1 MDPTTV
7 GVIGLV
13 LLIIVLF
20 SRMPVGFV
28 MALLGFLGY
37 CYLRT
42 PEAGMRLMVKDIF
55 GIFGSYDLT
64 VVPLFILMGQ
74 IAFHAGISR
83 RLYDT
88 AYTFLGHLPG
98 GLAMATIGACAGF
111 AAICGSTNAA
121 AATMA
126 TVALPEMK
134 RYKYSPELA
143 TGTVAAGGSLGILIP
158 PSVIFI
164 VYGIMT
170 QQSIGKLFAAGIL
183 PGILLSVLFIVTIY
197 IRVRLKPAL
206 GPPGPKTSFKEKV
219 QSLTGVIEMLLIFIL
234 VMGGLFLGF
243 FTPTEAGAAG
253 AGITLLLAVGRRQLN
268 WDDFLKAIWESVRI
282 SCMVL
287 VIVAGATV
295 FGHFLAITRIPFRL
309 ADWVA
314 GLPFPPWAIMGVICC
329 IYLIGGCFMDSL
341 AMILLTIPIFYPVA
355 LKLGYDPIW
364 FGVIIVL
371 ITEMG
376 VITPPVG
383 VNVYVVSG
391 VAKDVPLEVIFKGI
405 LPLLGALIVCNIIL
419 IIFPQVA
426 LLLPE
431 VIDLWGGVLREQM
444 YIVWN
449 AIAGIL

>member
-1 MDPTTV
+1 MDPTAV
-7 GVIGLV
+7 GVIGLLV
-13 LLIIVLF
+13 LIIVLF

-28 MALLGFLGY
+28 MALVGLLGF
-37 CYLRT
+37 CYLRS
-42 PEAGMRLMVKDIF
+42 PEAGLRILAKDF
-55 GIFGSYDLT
+55 FDIFGSYSLT
-64 VVPLFILMGQ
+64 VVPLFIFMGQ

-83 RLYDT
+83 RLYDS

-134 RYKYSPELA
+134 RYKYSSELA

-170 QQSIGKLFAAGIL
+170 EQSIGQLFAAGIL
-183 PGILLSVLFIVTIY
+183 PGILLSTLFIVTIY
-197 IRVRLKPAL
+197 VMVRLNPRL
-206 GPPGPKTSFKEKV
+206 GPPGPRTSFKEKAR
-219 QSLTGVIEMLLIFIL
+219 SFTGVIEMLLIFGL
-234 VMGGLFLGF
+234 VMGGLFKGF

-253 AGITLLLAVGRRQLN
+253 AFITFMLAILRGQLN
-268 WDDFLKAIWESVRI
+268 WKNFLVAVWESVRI

-287 VIVAGATV
+287 LIVAGATV
-295 FGHFLAITRIPFRL
+295 FGHFLAVTRIPYLL
-309 ADWVA
+309 AEWVA
-314 GLPFPPWAIMGVICC
+314 GLPLPPWAIMGVIVF

-341 AMILLTIPIFYPVA
+341 AMIMLTIPIFFPVA
-355 LKLGYDPIW
+355 LSLGYDPIW
-364 FGVIIVL
+364 FGVVIVL

-391 VAKDVPLEVIFKGI
+391 VAKDVPLEVIFKGV

-419 IIFPQVA
+419 IAFPQIA
-426 LLLPE
+426 LFLPS
-431 VIDLWGGVLREQM
+431 LMR
-444 YIVWN
+444 
-449 AIAGIL
+449 

>member
-1 MDPTTV
+1 MDPLTT
-7 GVIGLV
+7 GLIGLAILV
-13 LLIIVLF
+13 ILLF

-28 MALLGFLGY
+28 MALVGFLGFS
-37 CYLRT
+37 YLVSLEGGLRIF
-42 PEAGMRLMVKDIF
+42 AKDVF
-55 GIFGSYDLT
+55 EIFGSYSLT
-64 VVPLFILMGQ
+64 VVPLFIFMGQ
-74 IAFHAGISR
+74 IAFYAGISR
-83 RLYDT
+83 RLYDS
-88 AYTFLGHLPG
+88 AYTFLGHFPG

-126 TVALPEMK
+126 SVALPEMR

-170 QQSIGKLFAAGIL
+170 EQSIGKLFLAGIL
-183 PGILLSVLFIVTIY
+183 PGILLSTLFILTIY
-197 IRVRLKPAL
+197 IRVRLSPEM
-206 GPPGPKTSFKEKV
+206 GPPGPKTSLGEKV
-219 QSLTGVIEMLLIFIL
+219 RSLAGVIEMLLIFAL
-234 VMGGLFLGF
+234 VMGGLFFGF

-253 AGITLLLAVGRRQLN
+253 AFITLMLALVRRQLS
-268 WDDFLKAIWESVRI
+268 WGGFLTALWESVRI

-295 FGHFLAITRIPFRL
+295 FGHFLAVTRIPYNL
-309 ADWVA
+309 ATWVA
-314 GLPFPPWAIMGVICC
+314 GLPLPAWAIMGVIVF
-329 IYLIGGCFMDSL
+329 IYLIGGCFMDAL
-341 AMILLTIPIFYPVA
+341 GMIMLTIPIFYPVA
-355 LKLGYDPIW
+355 VTLGYDPIW

-391 VAKDVPLEVIFKGI
+391 VAKDIPLEVIFRGI
-405 LPLLGALIVCNIIL
+405 LPLLGALILCNIIL
-419 IIFPQVA
+419 IIFPQIA
-426 LLLPE
+426 LFLPSFM
-431 VIDLWGGVLREQM
+431 R
-444 YIVWN
+444 
-449 AIAGIL
+449 

>member
-1 MDPTTV
+1 MDPTTI
-7 GVIGLV
+7 GVIGL
-13 LLIIVLF
+13 LILIIILF

-28 MALLGFLGY
+28 MALVGFLGF
-37 CYLRT
+37 CYLRS
-42 PEAGMRLMVKDIF
+42 PEAGLRILAKDF
-55 GIFGSYDLT
+55 FDIFGSYSLT
-64 VVPLFILMGQ
+64 VVPLFIFMGQ

-83 RLYDT
+83 RLYDS

-170 QQSIGKLFAAGIL
+170 EQSIGKLFVAGIL
-183 PGILLSVLFIVTIY
+183 PGILLSTLFIVTIY
-197 IRVRLKPAL
+197 IQVRLKPKM
-206 GPPGPKTSFKEKV
+206 GPPGPRTSFKEKV
-219 QSLTGVIEMLLIFIL
+219 RSFSGVIEMLLIFGL
-234 VMGGLFLGF
+234 VMGGLFKGF

-253 AGITLLLAVGRRQLN
+253 AFITLMLAVVRRQLK
-268 WDDFLKAIWESVRI
+268 WGQFLVAIWESVRI

-295 FGHFLAITRIPFRL
+295 FGHFLAVTRIPYLL

-314 GLPFPPWAIMGVICC
+314 GLPLPPWAIMGVIIF

-341 AMILLTIPIFYPVA
+341 AMIMLTIPIFYPVA
-355 LKLGYDPIW
+355 VGLGYDPIW
-364 FGVIIVL
+364 FGVVIVL

-391 VAKDVPLEVIFKGI
+391 VAKDVPLETIFKGI

-419 IIFPQVA
+419 IIFPQIA
-426 LLLPE
+426 LFLPS
-431 VIDLWGGVLREQM
+431 LMR
-444 YIVWN
+444 
-449 AIAGIL
+449 

>member
-7 GVIGLV
+7 GIIGLII
-13 LLIIVLF
+13 LIIVLF

-28 MALLGFLGY
+28 MALLGFLGFSY
-37 CYLRT
+37 VVSLEGGLRIL
-42 PEAGMRLMVKDIF
+42 AKDIF
-55 GIFGSYDLT
+55 EIFGSYSLT
-64 VVPLFILMGQ
+64 VVPLFIFMGQ

-83 RLYDT
+83 RLYDS
-88 AYTFLGHLPG
+88 AYTFFGHLPG

-170 QQSIGKLFAAGIL
+170 EQSIGKLFAAGIL
-183 PGILLSVLFIVTIY
+183 PGILLSALFIATIY
-197 IRVRLKPAL
+197 ILVRLNPKM
-206 GPPGPKTSFKEKV
+206 GPPGPQTSLKEKGR
-219 QSLTGVIEMLLIFIL
+219 SLSGVIEMLIIFGL
-234 VMGGLFLGF
+234 VMGGLFKGW

-253 AGITLLLAVGRRQLN
+253 AFITLMLAVGRRQIR
-268 WDDFLKAIWESVRI
+268 WRQFLVAAWESVRI
-282 SCMVL
+282 SCMVM

-295 FGHFLAITRIPFRL
+295 FGHFLAVTRIPYLL

-314 GLPFPPWAIMGVICC
+314 GLPLPPWAIMGVIVF

-355 LKLGYDPIW
+355 VGLGYDPIW
-364 FGVIIVL
+364 FGVVIVL

-391 VAKDVPLEVIFKGI
+391 VAKDVPLEAIFKGI

-419 IIFPQVA
+419 IIFPQIA
-426 LLLPE
+426 LFLPS
-431 VIDLWGGVLREQM
+431 LMR
-444 YIVWN
+444 
-449 AIAGIL
+449 